1 MDVLAALYQPDKVTF
16 YNLVLFVHIVSAI
29 VAFGV
34 VFAYP
39 IFLRVAHRSDPR
51 SLPYFHRAQGYVGSR
66 LITGGATLL
75 LISGLY
81 MAAASDAY
89 GFSDPFVSAGIV
101 IVVMLLGLGGAV
113 FAPMERRLA
122 ELATRDVGAAGA
134 GPVRLSAEYRA
145 ELRRWH
151 LVATA
156 AATLVLA
163 AVLLMVIKPL

>member
-1 MDVLAALYQPDKVTF
+1 MDIMAAVYEPDKVTF
-16 YNLVLFVHIVSAI
+16 YNLVLFVHIVAAI

-39 IFLRVAHRSDPR
+39 LFLRMAHHTDPR
-51 SLPYFHRAQGYVGSR
+51 SLPYFHRTQGYVGSR
-66 LITGGATLL
+66 LITGGATMLL
-75 LISGLY
+75 VTGIY

-89 GFSDPFVSAGIV
+89 DFSDPFVSAGIL
-101 IVVMLLGLGGAV
+101 IVVVLLGLGGAA

-122 ELATRDVGAAGA
+122 DLATRDVGAAA
-134 GPVRLSAEYRA
+134 SGPVRLSAEYHA
-145 ELRRWH
+145 ALRRWH